1 MFQKVLISTW
11 DILTESMVQKDD
23 SLRMKILRTCTSSTL
38 VEKYT
43 SGEEAEAAPPQKK
56 SNEGASRRDDKE
68 ARVEKTYDE
77 LLERHK
83 ENFSTHQLNLWAR
96 MIVNKIHF
104 SYDDPPPKNPLIT
117 GSNVPKPTPMKD
129 TQLTE
134 AILGAATAFTKAVAP
149 AAPISLPNATDQIY
163 SQERKADIR
172 LKNFEQLKCLQQLFK
187 DNVLTE
193 EEFKQQKQNK
203 LKAYNVTMLLC
214 YYVNVTMLLCN
225 TLNHIFHN
233 PRSNFDCHCGECHPS
248 NQFDV
253 IGKFHCLLQGRDHSF
268 CF

>member
-1 MFQKVLISTW
+1 MKSCIGNELKDNVSEGIDFDLGYFDGKHGTKRWLIEDE
-11 DILTESMVQKDD
+11 DIKNMYL
-23 SLRMKILRTCTSSTL
+23 
-38 VEKYT
+38 KYT
-43 SGEEAEAAPPQKK
+43 SGEIYLWLEALEEAEAAPPQKK

-77 LLERHK
+77 LLEKHK

-117 GSNVPKPTPMKD
+117 GSNVPKPTPKD

-193 EEFKQQKQNK
+193 EDFKQQKQIILNK
-203 LKAYNVTMLLC
+203 LSEL
-214 YYVNVTMLLCN
+214 
-225 TLNHIFHN
+225 
-233 PRSNFDCHCGECHPS
+233 
-248 NQFDV
+248 
-253 IGKFHCLLQGRDHSF
+253 
-268 CF
+268 